1 MLNENE
7 QKTNSHYRLIGWC
20 LIVLSILANVGM
32 AHHPYI
38 NASQP
43 EAQIGQMAQI
53 AGLTMHVHGLLIL
66 VVFIYIWLFT
76 LYGAAKNTPIVWLGS
91 GLFAAGGLAMAGAA
105 LISGFLAPAMVLG
118 AEINTAEQ
126 LAIFEFQSRL
136 LMQSNQVLA
145 NAGTFSWFCALI
157 CWSSN
162 LVRDN
167 TLFRWVG
174 LAGLLIGTISLLV
187 IATGKWHLD
196 VKGMSLLVL
205 VITIWFCALA
215 CCLLWGTRK
224 NKFLES

>member
-1 MLNENE
+1 VLNENE

-20 LIVLSILANVGM
+20 LLVLSIVANVGM

-43 EAQIGQMAQI
+43 EAQIGQMGQI

-66 VVFIYIWLFT
+66 VVLIYAWLFA
-76 LYGAAKNTPIVWLGS
+76 LYGAAKNSPIVWLGS
-91 GLFAAGGLAMAGAA
+91 GLFAIGGLAMAGAA

-126 LAIFEFQSRL
+126 VAIFEFQSRL

-145 NAGTFSWFCALI
+145 NAGAFAWLCALI

-167 TLFRWVG
+167 KLYRWVG

-187 IATGKWHLD
+187 IASGKWHLN
-196 VKGMSLLVL
+196 VRGMSLFVL
-205 VITIWFCALA
+205 VINIWFCALA
-215 CCLLWGTRK
+215 CCLLWSARGK
-224 NKFLES
+224 KS